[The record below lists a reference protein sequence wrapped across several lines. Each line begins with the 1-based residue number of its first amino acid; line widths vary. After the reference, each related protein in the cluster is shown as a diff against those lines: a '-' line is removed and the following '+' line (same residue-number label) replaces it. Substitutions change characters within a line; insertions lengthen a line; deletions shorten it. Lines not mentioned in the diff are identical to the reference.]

1 MSNGPF
7 PRVSVLRGEDVSHQ
21 AAGDPRPDIGGADT
35 FTGTVTVS
43 YTPDV
48 NGAANP
54 GEVVWAW
61 VAYEETRRIGKDR
74 PILVIGHAGRSR
86 LAALMLSSQDHAG
99 DRGWTL
105 LGRGPW
111 DREGRASWVRT
122 DRVLAVPA
130 PAVRREGAVV
140 PPRAFDEVIAR
151 VTGARLV
158 RRTTLLRRLLRLV
171 RPGRSTAPR

>member
-1 MSNGPF
+1 MWNGHCRTAALLPGDVMT
-7 PRVSVLRGEDVSHQ
+7 PVTSGE
-21 AAGDPRPDIGGADT
+21 PRPSIGGADT

-43 YTPDV
+43 YTPDL
-48 NGAANP
+48 NGTANP

-61 VAYEETRRIGKDR
+61 VAYEEDRRVGKDR
-74 PILVIGHAGRSR
+74 PILVIGRASRSR

-122 DRVLAVPA
+122 DRVLVVQER
-130 PAVRREGAVV
+130 AVRREGAVV
-140 PPRAFDEVIAR
+140 PPRSFDEVVAH

-158 RRTTLLRRLLRLV
+158 RRTSVMRRLWGLV
-171 RPGRSTAPR
+171 RRSAR